1 MAKICPLML
10 VGLTG
15 PTIQATLNPLQK
27 RCVEGECELWT
38 QSSLTGGRSGCSL
51 RIAAE
56 GLVCIA
62 KAAE

>member
-15 PTIQATLNPLQK
+15 PTLPVTLNLLEK

-51 RIAAE
+51 RVAAE
-56 GLVCIA
+56 SLVCIA
-62 KAAE
+62 KAAG